1 MGAWGTGPFEN
12 DDAADWCYELVDGGG
27 PDVVAAAL
35 RAVQGGSAPNAPAD
49 SSAVGAAAVVAAGLG
64 VADVELPDDVSERLA
79 GIDASAW
86 PPLARDAVAA
96 LDRVLAES
104 ELRDLWDEV
113 GDSVWPEETRAL
125 RDRIDAAAR

>member
-12 DDAADWCYELVDGGG
+12 DDAADWSYQLVDGGG

-35 RAVQGGSAPNAPAD
+35 RAVQGGSAPDAPAD

-64 VADVELPDDVSERLA
+64 VADVELPDDVRERLS

-113 GDSVWPEETRAL
+113 GDSVWAEETRAL